1 MSDNEL
7 KKMAKALIKKYGD
20 CVIGNPNW
28 ELKEVED
35 DL

>member
-7 KKMAKALIKKYGD
+7 KKMVKALIKKYGD

-28 ELKEVED
+28 RIKE
-35 DL
+35 